1 MMLKEK
7 IIQKSPVLFS
17 KRIVYEEQPA
27 EGKKAYRTDELTVAT
42 VLIDGVVFDA
52 DEKSMDRIDRIV
64 TVAGWKFNQALAAG
78 VSPSDAYAAVYS
90 TKILWKTHDNAFPM
104 VSIETLCKVQESAL
118 NNMGDIWVK
127 WG

>member
-1 MMLKEK
+1 MLKEK
-7 IIQKSPVLFS
+7 IVQKSPVLFS
-17 KRIVYEEQPA
+17 KHIVYEEQPA

-42 VLIDGVVFDA
+42 VTIDGVVFDS

-78 VSPSDAYAAVYS
+78 VSPSDAYTAVYS
-90 TKILWKTHDNAFPM
+90 TEILWKTHDNAFPM
-104 VSIETLCKVQESAL
+104 VSIKTLCKVQESAL